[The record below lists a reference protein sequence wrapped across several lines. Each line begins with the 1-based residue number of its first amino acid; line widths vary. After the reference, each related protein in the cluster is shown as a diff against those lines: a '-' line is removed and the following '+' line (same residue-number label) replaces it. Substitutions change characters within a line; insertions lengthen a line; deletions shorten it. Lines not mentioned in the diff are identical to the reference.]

1 MFIKIFHKWKCSQHF
16 AKYVEK
22 LNKQYN
28 SYLEN
33 IMENIT
39 KQKDKMPA
47 PRNVE
52 DLLRD

>member
-16 AKYVEK
+16 AKCAEK

-33 IMENIT
+33 VKENIS
-39 KQKDKMPA
+39 K
-47 PRNVE
+47 
-52 DLLRD
+52 